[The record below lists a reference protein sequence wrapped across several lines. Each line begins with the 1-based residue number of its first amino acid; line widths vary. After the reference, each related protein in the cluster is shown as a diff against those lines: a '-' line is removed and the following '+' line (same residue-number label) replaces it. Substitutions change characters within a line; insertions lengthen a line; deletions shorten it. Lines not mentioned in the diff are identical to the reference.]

1 MLRKIWYIVLHVF
14 LLYAINDTIFKLR
27 CVKKCRNTE
36 IFLARIFLYSD
47 WIRRFNT
54 KSPYSVKIQE
64 NTGQK
69 KLHNLDTFHAV
80 LMMPTES
87 GILLKSH
94 VTCNFMLKYYI
105 TISLHQFTKNL
116 NQIFYLSRTNENL
129 EICVPV

>member
-14 LLYAINDTIFKLR
+14 LFYAINDTIFKLH
-27 CVKKCRNTE
+27 CVKKCPNTE
-36 IFLARIFLYSD
+36 IFLAIFLYSD

-80 LMMPTES
+80 LIMPTES

-129 EICVPV
+129 EICIPV